1 MLYSARELQGTAVEA
16 SDGRFGGIHAFLF
29 DDVNWVIRYLTVD
42 TGTWLPGRRVLIS
55 PISIDTHHS
64 VKHVRVRLTR
74 EQIRNAPDIDTD
86 QPVSRQMEVAFH
98 GYYGYAPYWGGGAI
112 WGSALYP
119 AALSAPAPAGP
130 AATWEPR
137 EGNARPGRAPD
148 PHLRST
154 QEVRGYHLEAIDGD
168 AGHVDDF
175 LIDNESWAIWRLVV
189 DSSNWPGGRSV
200 LVSPAKVRAIEWS
213 ASRLQVDAT
222 KAAIRAGP
230 EFHAAELLTRR
241 STAALR

>member
-1 MLYSARELQGTAVEA
+1 MLCSARELQGTAVEA
-16 SDGRFGGIHAFLF
+16 SDGRFGSIDAFLF
-29 DDVNWVIRYLTVD
+29 DDVSWVIRYLTVD

-55 PISIDTHHS
+55 PISIDANHGGTHL
-64 VKHVRVRLTR
+64 RVRLTR

-130 AATWEPR
+130 TATLEQR
-137 EGNARPGRAPD
+137 EGNARHGRAAD

-154 QEVRGYHLEAIDGD
+154 QEVRGYHLEAIDGEV
-168 AGHVDDF
+168 GHVDDF

-189 DSSNWPGGRSV
+189 DTSNWPGGRSV
-200 LVSPAKVRAIEWS
+200 LVSPAKVRAIEWG
-213 ASRLQVDAT
+213 ASRLHVEAT
-222 KAAIRAGP
+222 KASIRAGP
-230 EFHAAELLTRR
+230 EFHEVELLRRR
-241 STAALR
+241 SAAPVR